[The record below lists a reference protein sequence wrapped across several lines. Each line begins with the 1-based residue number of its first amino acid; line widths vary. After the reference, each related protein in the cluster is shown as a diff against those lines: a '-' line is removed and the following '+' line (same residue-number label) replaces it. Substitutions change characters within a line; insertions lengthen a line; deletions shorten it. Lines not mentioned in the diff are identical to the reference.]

1 MYRVVFLPEDAAVE
15 DAYSLASEWGLSI
28 QHGDSPRTELLDF
41 DRSKIQ
47 ILSIPIDKGFEYEKA
62 TLRTNE
68 PISIKYSNDHEN
80 VKDYSFFMRPDGIKV
95 GKTWSVPSMLMDDHR
110 AVMNIA
116 VSFPGKYQLVSVRDG
131 IEQDT
136 VTLIVLGPD
145 DDAEGVD
152 E

>member
-1 MYRVVFLPEDAAVE
+1 
-15 DAYSLASEWGLSI
+15 
-28 QHGDSPRTELLDF
+28 
-41 DRSKIQ
+41 
-47 ILSIPIDKGFEYEKA
+47 
-62 TLRTNE
+62 
-68 PISIKYSNDHEN
+68 
-80 VKDYSFFMRPDGIKV
+80 
-95 GKTWSVPSMLMDDHR
+95 MLMDDHR

-136 VTLIVLGPD
+136 ATLIVLGPD